1 MEFSLFSA
9 TGCMRCKI
17 VKSYMQENS
26 IEYAEYDF
34 KADGKDEFNAF
45 YRKNRSNIYR
55 GKEGVEFPL
64 IYDGETVV
72 QGVGVIIAFLM
83 DQKLL
88 DGFVSR
94 SKLSHGWVDGLYAA
108 AGDETVSDEFVS
120 LVSFLKSSGLQTQIE
135 TDGSNAVALEK
146 LVNESLIDKLLFY
159 LKGTPGS
166 YEKITGSAV
175 SESTLSQS
183 LLAMEK
189 CPDFQILLELA
200 PFSGEGDS
208 TEKQIISPE
217 EAGHAAQ
224 FVEQATGKKTHPF
237 FIKENIPEDEK
248 EQIGTVNLFK
258 YRTACRRY
266 MVKTDIFKGN

>member
-1 MEFSLFSA
+1 MEKNNLA
-9 TGCMRCKI
+9 YT
-17 VKSYMQENS
+17 
-26 IEYAEYDF
+26 EYDF

-45 YRKNRSNIYR
+45 YRKNRSDIYR

-64 IYDGETVV
+64 IYDGEIVV
-72 QGVGVIIAFLM
+72 QGVGMIIAYLM
-83 DQKLL
+83 DQKLM

-94 SKLSHGWVDGLYAA
+94 SELSHGWVDGLYAA
-108 AGDETVSDEFVS
+108 AGDETVSARFVS

-135 TDGSNAVALEK
+135 TDGSNAVVLEK
-146 LVNESLIDKLLFY
+146 LINESLVDKLLFY
-159 LKGTPGS
+159 LRGMPGS

-183 LLAMEK
+183 LSALEK
-189 CPDFQILLELA
+189 CPDFKILLELA
-200 PFSGEGDS
+200 PFTREGDS
-208 TEKQIISPE
+208 TGKQIISPE
-217 EAGHAAQ
+217 EAGQAAR

-248 EQIGTVNLFK
+248 EQIGAVNLFK

-266 MVKTDIFKGN
+266 MVKTDIFREN